1 MVEIAR
7 GRPAADEEHH
17 REGDRQQ
24 AQDVGHLEEQGPQG
38 QRFSEG
44 PDDRRQPLVRQVHR
58 HQWSEQPAKELAE
71 QPVED
76 PAGDPLGDRGQRED
90 VAHLAQVDA
99 AGDRDPGPDRPDQ
112 LVDAQPG
119 QFPDAQATVGPDR
132 TRAR

>member
-90 VAHLAQVDA
+90 VLTSPRSTLRVTAIPDPIGRTSSVTTCAPTGESSGLA
-99 AGDRDPGPDRPDQ
+99 
-112 LVDAQPG
+112 
-119 QFPDAQATVGPDR
+119 
-132 TRAR
+132 